1 MNTSL
6 SFSTRVTSSLL
17 DTQSQARLCIG
28 MSLDQVLDLRVH
40 RDMDKLIQVS
50 HDVYDE
56 THHVGLWETLQ
67 RAELC
72 YAQWGDETD
81 YDDLIRYCIDALAF

>member
-1 MNTSL
+1 MLGTLRRQAGL
-6 SFSTRVTSSLL
+6 ST
-17 DTQSQARLCIG
+17 A
-28 MSLDQVLDLRVH
+28 MLDQVLDLRVH

-50 HDVYDE
+50 HDVYNE